1 MNAHS
6 SFTSKEEKPEVVGS
20 AGVSAFE
27 LGGVDHFS
35 SNDAIIAVDDDWS
48 IVHYKGLEDTVL
60 TDSAVVADGDE
71 VGEAFQQAESVFTSA
86 TGRLKPQLSGVI
98 MVIPPNGANIE
109 CGVFVQELSDGTKL
123 VMSKSFESVPG
134 VQIFPTVALVGKDGK
149 VGEVVDRMAAMIT
162 AATEG
167 AATSIYDA
175 SSAHLSPDELS
186 VAVFADMQ
194 NGYRDAVESLIDVK
208 DYQKSKSVSSNRLS
222 RQESDDLSRLSSSNM
237 IRIMEMIESMDAV
250 TLHSVLTELNLY
262 TYIVRQNVGM
272 RNQVQTL
279 AKWWKSNVLQLKD
292 LPLLARTEQKANS
305 DDYAAEVYNSSIEA
319 AFSELKIFTPKGTI
333 FTSSDASMLAT
344 ISGGMLMFEAA
355 HVSALDLT
363 VVRNLE
369 VKTTTMAGG
378 LDSTTLNVAQYL
390 SDLAYN
396 SNTFI
401 VMETRDDFNKDDQ
414 STDEEASKARK
425 SLGANSRFALQLFGD
440 PNEDYRLAWIRC
452 KFYGENYG
460 DFSAVFDQVTLN
472 DYPAILPKNNRTDLA
487 QLN

>member
-1 MNAHS
+1 MSDYLIGTDFNRITKVISRYAGGITLFGAGQMGKTDAADSMLASCMAERDEWVRDPDRKPYLDTVAGFLNVWTTGDIMREAVERNLIDYDELNAELEIFFKNAKIDPVTTVLSVIPTAIREESADLIKIFSLRMNAHS

-250 TLHSVLTELNLY
+250 TLHSVLT
-262 TYIVRQNVGM
+262 
-272 RNQVQTL
+272 
-279 AKWWKSNVLQLKD
+279 D
-292 LPLLARTEQKANS
+292 
-305 DDYAAEVYNSSIEA
+305 
-319 AFSELKIFTPKGTI
+319 
-333 FTSSDASMLAT
+333 
-344 ISGGMLMFEAA
+344 
-355 HVSALDLT
+355 
-363 VVRNLE
+363 
-369 VKTTTMAGG
+369 
-378 LDSTTLNVAQYL
+378 
-390 SDLAYN
+390 
-396 SNTFI
+396 
-401 VMETRDDFNKDDQ
+401 
-414 STDEEASKARK
+414 RK
-425 SLGANSRFALQLFGD
+425 S
-440 PNEDYRLAWIRC
+440 
-452 KFYGENYG
+452 
-460 DFSAVFDQVTLN
+460 VV
-472 DYPAILPKNNRTDLA
+472 
-487 QLN
+487 